1 MIVILHLNNNEVDQ
15 EMGQKCRRFLRL
27 GVLLNNLNPILLP
40 PHFYLK
46 LRLNYLDL
54 LPQHIPNPMI
64 VHHNHH
70 PFMELAMGNQQA
82 QHPIVKLVE

>member
-1 MIVILHLNNNEVDQ
+1 MIAIPHLNNNEADQ
-15 EMGQKCRRFLRL
+15 EMGQKCRHFLRL
-27 GVLLNNLNPILLP
+27 GALLNNPNPTP
-40 PHFYLK
+40 PHFYPK

-70 PFMELAMGNQQA
+70 PFMELATGNQQA